1 MQETINGIIERVGFK
16 ESVKFGVLLKKC
28 IRPSTDT
35 EKSTY
40 ATEENI
46 IFHMDK
52 FFKGFPPYLIEFGRA
67 KKYESGVVA
76 LNVISDELGLE
87 LDKEECFILFHIRDI
102 GKFRVKEI
110 KLKQEL
116 TILWR
121 EYKEYALCDQDFSYA
136 LKSLMK
142 KKFIEYRR
150 GSIQLNPNV
159 VFRYR

>member
-1 MQETINGIIERVGFK
+1 MSEISTRVK
-16 ESVKFGVLLKKC
+16 EIVAEQLGV
-28 IRPSTDT
+28 
-35 EKSTY
+35 
-40 ATEENI
+40 
-46 IFHMDK
+46 
-52 FFKGFPPYLIEFGRA
+52 
-67 KKYESGVVA
+67 
-76 LNVISDELGLE
+76 E

-102 GKFRVKEI
+102 GKFRLKEA
-110 KLKQEL
+110 KLKSEM

-159 VFRYR
+159 IYRYR